1 MSKETILPESVQK
14 GIQPQWHIDYS
25 LMRPIDVFIHIITH
39 FPAYIL
45 LSSPPKLN
53 SSQPALSLITFSHMI
68 QEAEWSEYPSDNYII
83 GAFSYDLLHKVLYSM
98 ETQ

>member
-1 MSKETILPESVQK
+1 
-14 GIQPQWHIDYS
+14 
-25 LMRPIDVFIHIITH
+25 MRPIDVFIHIITH
-39 FPAYIL
+39 FPAYSL

-83 GAFSYDLLHKVLYSM
+83 VAFSYDLLHKVLYSM
-98 ETQ
+98 ETK